1 MPKHGKKY
9 RDSAKKIPKRPHGID
24 EALALLSEIT
34 YAKFD
39 QSVDLDVRLNVD
51 PRHAD
56 QQVRGTVALPHGT
69 GRTVRVAV
77 FAKGEKVHE
86 AEQAGADIVGGEDLV
101 KRVQEGFLDFDA
113 AVATPDMMRDV
124 GKLGRVLGPRGMMPN
139 PKVGTVTFDLA
150 NAVTQLK
157 SGQVEFRV
165 DKSGIVHSAIG
176 RMSFEPAKLC
186 ENAQALMTAILR
198 ARPAAAKGQYVKSL
212 HISASQ
218 SPSIKLDTAALSE

>member
-9 RDSAKKIPKRPHGID
+9 RDSAKRIPQRPHAID
-24 EALALLSEIT
+24 EALALLGEVA

-69 GRTVRVAV
+69 GRSVRVAV
-77 FAKGEKVHE
+77 FAKGEKVRE
-86 AEQAGADIVGGEDLV
+86 AEEAGADIVGGEDLV
-101 KRVQEGFLDFDA
+101 KRVQEGFLEFDA

-157 SGQVEFRV
+157 AGQVEFRV
-165 DKSGIVHSAIG
+165 DKSGIVHCSIG
-176 RMSFEPAKLC
+176 KMSFEPTQLR

-198 ARPAAAKGQYVKSL
+198 AKPAAAKGQFVRSL

-218 SPSIKLDTAALSE
+218 SPSIKLDTATLTE

>member
-1 MPKHGKKY
+1 MPRHGKKY
-9 RDSAKKIPKRPHGID
+9 RESAKKVPKRPHAID
-24 EALALLSEIT
+24 EALALLGQIT

-77 FAKGEKVHE
+77 FAKGEKIRE
-86 AEQAGADIVGGEDLV
+86 AEEAGADVVGGEDLV

-150 NAVTQLK
+150 HAVTQLK
-157 SGQVEFRV
+157 AGQVEFRV
-165 DKSGIVHSAIG
+165 DKSGIVHCSIG
-176 RMSFEPAKLC
+176 RMSFEPAKLR

-198 ARPAAAKGQYVKSL
+198 AKPAVAKGQYVRSL